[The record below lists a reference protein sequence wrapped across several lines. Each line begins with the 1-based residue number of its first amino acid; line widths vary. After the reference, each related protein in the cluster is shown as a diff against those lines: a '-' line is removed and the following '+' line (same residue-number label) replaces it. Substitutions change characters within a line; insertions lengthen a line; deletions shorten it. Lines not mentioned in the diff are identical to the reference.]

1 MSRVDGT
8 IIFYHQS
15 LSNWI
20 DNVHTSACNK
30 CEMPVFEI
38 YDFGYDS
45 YASILN
51 AILPNITMLD
61 IMSSIQNKID
71 YTKFMNMAHSAWSA
85 MYVYWKNCI
94 PDELSDDPQKNINT
108 YDRNDRATTNT
119 NNLNDDDIGQYKMI
133 IDIVFEILTKKVLE
147 AGMQNLDIR

>member
-1 MSRVDGT
+1 MSQLDGT
-8 IIFYHQS
+8 ISFYNQT
-15 LSNWI
+15 LTEWVDI
-20 DNVHTSACNK
+20 VHIAACKK
-30 CEMPVFEI
+30 CEMSVFEI

-61 IMSSIQNKID
+61 IMSSMQHKLDYNKFI
-71 YTKFMNMAHSAWSA
+71 NMAHPMWSA
-85 MYVYWKNCI
+85 IYIYWKNHI

-108 YDRNDRATTNT
+108 YERNDRATTNAT
-119 NNLNDDDIGQYKMI
+119 NLTEDDIGQYKMI

-147 AGMQNLDIR
+147 AGMQNLAIH